1 MSSARKLTIVSG
13 FFLVGVV
20 ALAVYVFVWLSY
32 NPETITPATS
42 VGSSGQLTTNL
53 ELATVG
59 SIDFGTHPS
68 WVAYLTRVDGKWVS
82 TTVWQVPAHSLIH
95 VTLLEYDTQTG
106 LRNPFMSQVRGTVGD
121 VEYVNGKAVRY
132 MNPNFPAHTFS
143 IPELGVNVPLEG
155 IPQSTYPG
163 TISGNPHGEHQTI
176 TFSFRTGNAQTDHWQ
191 CFVPCAAG
199 YLFGQGGPMQT
210 IGYMD
215 GYLKVVNPK

>member
-1 MSSARKLTIVSG
+1 MSSARKLMIVSG
-13 FFLVGVV
+13 FLLFGIVGL
-20 ALAVYVFVWLSY
+20 ALYVLVWLDY
-32 NPETITPATS
+32 NPATVTPATS
-42 VGSSGQLTTNL
+42 VGSTGQVTTHL

-59 SIDFGTHPS
+59 SIQFGTHPD
-68 WVAYLTRVDGKWVS
+68 WVAYLVRQDGRWVS
-82 TTVWQVPAHSLIH
+82 STVFQVPAHSVVH

-106 LRNPFMSQVRGTVGD
+106 LRNPFMSQVRGTVGG

-132 MNPNFPAHTFS
+132 MNPNLPAHTFA

-163 TISGNPHGEHQTI
+163 TISGNPRGQHMTI

-199 YLFGQGGPMQT
+199 FLFGQGGPMQT

-215 GYLKVVNPK
+215 GYLKVVSAK